1 MVANEIACLCNG
13 GWEERVLFRD
23 VFRVATQGYSKETK
37 DGFHLSELTCLE
49 NGVRHFE
56 GPVLKMT

>member
-1 MVANEIACLCNG
+1 M
-13 GWEERVLFRD
+13 LFRD
-23 VFRVATQGYSKETK
+23 VFRVAMQGYSKETK
-37 DGFHLSELTCLE
+37 DAFHLSELTCLE